1 MRDGRG
7 DRDDARLFAAET
19 RFHLLELLHGNSHAK
34 MLPAEA
40 GGQKEK
46 RREVAIA
53 AFAKEAS
60 SMILFVLVR
69 AAGGIARL
77 LALSRGRI
85 LRRRL
90 DAVRRGDDRVLALLN
105 ALLARLRTIRCRRC
119 GRRGALFNLRD
130 GALRR
135 RGTFWN
141 IVDRGL
147 VERLLLLAEIIFRLN
162 PVVAAGLPVVL
173 RLRPFGRSA
182 SDRRRDALRLVANK
196 RRAGRRIVVRRRS
209 HVLRRRHQ
217 RIGVAIIKITCA
229 LAVAV
234 AGRFRRLRPGG

>member
-1 MRDGRG
+1 
-7 DRDDARLFAAET
+7 
-19 RFHLLELLHGNSHAK
+19 

-46 RREVAIA
+46 RREAAIA
-53 AFAKEAS
+53 AAAEAAS

-69 AAGGIARL
+69 TAVGVVRR

-90 DAVRRGDDRVLALLN
+90 DAVRRGDDRVLVLLN
-105 ALLARLRTIRCRRC
+105 ALLALRRTFRRS
-119 GRRGALFNLRD
+119 RRNILALLHLRD

-135 RGTFWN
+135 RADDWRFSAAVLPPIILRRGTFRN

-173 RLRPFGRSA
+173 QLRPFGRSA
-182 SDRRRDALRLVANK
+182 SDRRRDALRLVANE
-196 RRAGRRIVVRRRS
+196 
-209 HVLRRRHQ
+209 
-217 RIGVAIIKITCA
+217 RIGRAH
-229 LAVAV
+229 
-234 AGRFRRLRPGG
+234 G

>member
-7 DRDDARLFAAET
+7 DRDDARRFAAET
-19 RFHLLELLHGNSHAK
+19 LLHLLELLHGNSHAK

-46 RREVAIA
+46 RREAAIA
-53 AFAKEAS
+53 AAAEAAS

-69 AAGGIARL
+69 TAVGVVRR

-105 ALLARLRTIRCRRC
+105 ALLALRRTIRCRRC
-119 GRRGALFNLRD
+119 GRCGRRGELPLFNLRA

-141 IVDRGL
+141 IV
-147 VERLLLLAEIIFRLN
+147 
-162 PVVAAGLPVVL
+162 
-173 RLRPFGRSA
+173 
-182 SDRRRDALRLVANK
+182 
-196 RRAGRRIVVRRRS
+196 
-209 HVLRRRHQ
+209 H
-217 RIGVAIIKITCA
+217 
-229 LAVAV
+229 
-234 AGRFRRLRPGG
+234 